1 MRIRRLG
8 WAGLEL
14 EAAGST
20 AVIDLLEELG
30 PMAELFGEP
39 HEPLP
44 RPNAPGTVSL
54 ALVTHLHFDHA
65 DPPALGRALAPDGI
79 VLRPAP
85 ADGEGSETVAMA
97 AAERGFAQLE
107 IPTRVVEPWGTVD
120 VGPFEVTAVPAAD
133 GFGDPQVSWVVAAE
147 GRRIIHC
154 GDTVFHGWWWL
165 TKLRHGPFDAA
176 FLPVNGPIVDLP
188 HRQPHS
194 ALPAAMD
201 PEQAAEAAALL
212 EAAEAV
218 PIHYDTLNNPPT
230 YAQVDRPAQ
239 AFAQAATRRGVRA
252 HVVAPGEYLEQRAS
266 AGQAKETPARPTRRS
281 L

>member
-85 ADGEGSETVAMA
+85 ADGRGLETVAMA

-176 FLPVNGPIVDLP
+176 FLPVNGPI
-188 HRQPHS
+188 
-194 ALPAAMD
+194 
-201 PEQAAEAAALL
+201 
-212 EAAEAV
+212 
-218 PIHYDTLNNPPT
+218 HYDTLNNPPT